1 MIGLCFLGQRTRAK
15 LCRVYQRCAL
25 AGITLAGPATYLLV
39 WAAVRAKLAQRLEQ
53 ASALLAASSRA
64 RSQVFFS
71 SYAATRA
78 PVDPAVICAQPELAN
93 FRLLG
98 AVRLLGEH

>member
-1 MIGLCFLGQRTRAK
+1 MFISDVPLRALLWLVLGRVCF
-15 LCRVYQRCAL
+15 
-25 AGITLAGPATYLLV
+25 V
-39 WAAVRAKLAQRLEQ
+39 WAAVRGKLAQNLEQ

-71 SYAATRA
+71 AYAATRA
-78 PVDPAVICAQPELAN
+78 PADPAVICAQPELAN